1 MGDDSQGNSDTRS
14 KAILMLRLTRMHF
27 LLPGFLLYILGF
39 LLANLNGG
47 EMALD
52 RFLLGFAI
60 FYPAQLAVSFS
71 NDYFDVQA
79 DKRSNRTPLS
89 GGSGVLVEN
98 PEFQPLAIR
107 IAVALML
114 ISAVMAVVFFLLFR
128 PAWYFLPLAWGGNL
142 LGWFYTAPPLR
153 LAYRGLG
160 EVTTA
165 IAAGFIMPGLG
176 YLCSLGHL
184 DLWFLGF
191 ASLLMCYGFFFILT
205 VEMPDIDAD
214 RLGGKNNLLV
224 RKGLEAGARWS
235 LIFTILG
242 SLGFLFAAVSNYFD
256 AEVELWAL
264 FLLSLFPLL
273 VAALGFDAVRRGK
286 LRVERQAKM
295 NFASMMTFMFLAILM
310 LMVYLNIV

>member
-1 MGDDSQGNSDTRS
+1 
-14 KAILMLRLTRMHF
+14 MLRLTRMHF
-27 LLPGFLLYILGF
+27 LVPGFLLYTLGF
-39 LLANLNGG
+39 LLADLNGG
-47 EMALD
+47 DQGLD
-52 RFLLGFAI
+52 RFLLGYAI
-60 FYPAQLAVSFS
+60 FFPAHLAVSFS
-71 NDYFDVQA
+71 NDYFDVEA
-79 DKRSNRTPLS
+79 DRLSKRTPLS
-89 GGSGVLVEN
+89 GGSGVLIEH

-107 IAVALML
+107 TAVALML
-114 ISAVMAVVFFLLFR
+114 ISAIMTVVFFILFR
-128 PAWYFLPLAWGGNL
+128 PAWYFLPFAWGGIL

-165 IAAGFIMPGLG
+165 IAAGLIMPGMG

-191 ASLLMCYGFFFILT
+191 ASLLICYGFFFIFT
-205 VEMPDIDAD
+205 VEMPDVEAD

-224 RKGLEAGARWS
+224 RKGLETGARWS

-242 SLGFLFAAVSNYFD
+242 TLGFLFAAISNYFD
-256 AEVELWAL
+256 AEIELWTL
-264 FLLSLFPLL
+264 FLISLFPLL

-286 LRVERQAKM
+286 LKVERQSKM

-310 LMVYLNIV
+310 LMVYLNIA

>member
-1 MGDDSQGNSDTRS
+1 
-14 KAILMLRLTRMHF
+14 MLRLTRMHF
-27 LLPGFLLYILGF
+27 LVPGFLLYTLGF
-39 LLANLNGG
+39 LLADLNGG
-47 EMALD
+47 YLGLD
-52 RFLLGFAI
+52 RFLLGYAI
-60 FYPAQLAVSFS
+60 FYPAHLAVSFS
-71 NDYFDVQA
+71 NDYFDVEA
-79 DKRSNRTPLS
+79 DRLSKRTPLS
-89 GGSGVLVEN
+89 GGSGVLIEH

-107 IAVALML
+107 TAVALML
-114 ISAVMAVVFFLLFR
+114 ISAIMAVVFFILFR
-128 PAWYFLPLAWGGNL
+128 PVWYFLPFAWGGIL

-165 IAAGFIMPGLG
+165 IAAGLIMPGMG

-191 ASLLMCYGFFFILT
+191 ASLLICYGFFFIFT
-205 VEMPDIDAD
+205 VEMPDVEAD

-224 RKGLEAGARWS
+224 RKGLETGARWS

-242 SLGFLFAAVSNYFD
+242 TLGFLFAAISNYFD
-256 AEVELWAL
+256 AEIELWTL
-264 FLLSLFPLL
+264 FLISLVPLL

-286 LRVERQAKM
+286 LKVERQSKM

-310 LMVYLNIV
+310 LMVYLNIA